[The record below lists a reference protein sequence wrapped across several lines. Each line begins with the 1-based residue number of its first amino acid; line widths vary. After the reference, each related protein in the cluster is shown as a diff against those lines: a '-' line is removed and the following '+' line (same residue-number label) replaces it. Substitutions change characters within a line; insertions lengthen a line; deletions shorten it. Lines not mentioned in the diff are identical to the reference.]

1 MKYLHQ
7 YTNVNALKSILA
19 NKTIRLRPLST
30 LDDLEEALSKDCR
43 AIGDFVLV
51 SSWSEVSEE
60 MIPMWFMYGDQCK
73 GVRIGLPENPF
84 TTYHYTP
91 EEQAARGVRNIKGD
105 LTTNIPLEDLQKPDY
120 CVIPWHADHF
130 LRKIE
135 YTDNEELLHPQ
146 VRIENERGD
155 YNFSYGKMG
164 RYKSLYWE
172 FQREYR
178 YTLNVMPF
186 APAWLEVLA
195 TLGLTDAIK
204 QRFNDM
210 ADGKIKRPLEYYDLH
225 IDPDMFDRME
235 IILGPLMTEK
245 DAEEITMLI
254 NNISKRILVK
264 HSSLKDKI
272 RSKSVK

>member
-1 MKYLHQ
+1 M
-7 YTNVNALKSILA
+7 
-19 NKTIRLRPLST
+19 
-30 LDDLEEALSKDCR
+30 
-43 AIGDFVLV
+43 
-51 SSWSEVSEE
+51 
-60 MIPMWFMYGDQCK
+60 
-73 GVRIGLPENPF
+73 
-84 TTYHYTP
+84 
-91 EEQAARGVRNIKGD
+91 
-105 LTTNIPLEDLQKPDY
+105 
-120 CVIPWHADHF
+120 
-130 LRKIE
+130 
-135 YTDNEELLHPQ
+135 
-146 VRIENERGD
+146 
-155 YNFSYGKMG
+155 
-164 RYKSLYWE
+164 
-172 FQREYR
+172 
-178 YTLNVMPF
+178 NVMPF